1 MPKTSEI
8 SLNISCLHKHES
20 YLYPM
25 LPFEF
30 GIADLTLD
38 PHFAGEEDARIGT
51 FRILIALLGIAPAS
65 KKIPMVMTS
74 ATPLAV

>member
-30 GIADLTLD
+30 GIA
-38 PHFAGEEDARIGT
+38 GEHIAKLEQYRQIVNWDKQRHPTIG
-51 FRILIALLGIAPAS
+51 G
-65 KKIPMVMTS
+65 
-74 ATPLAV
+74 

>member
-30 GIADLTLD
+30 GIAEILRSLHKSTL
-38 PHFAGEEDARIGT
+38 
-51 FRILIALLGIAPAS
+51 
-65 KKIPMVMTS
+65 KIPQKYNRLTND
-74 ATPLAV
+74 AYRTYLTF

>member
-30 GIADLTLD
+30 GIAVKNLTEV
-38 PHFAGEEDARIGT
+38 HIFYRYGRVSMNFAGYQMIPIG
-51 FRILIALLGIAPAS
+51 S
-65 KKIPMVMTS
+65 C
-74 ATPLAV
+74 